1 MQGVWVRSL
10 VGELRILHALW
21 PKKQNINNRS
31 NSVTNSVK
39 ALKLVHIEKK
49 KSVKKKK
56 VMDQGVQS
64 GGREA
69 S

>member
-49 KSVKKKK
+49 NLLKKK